1 MESQNL
7 NESQDSLPSMDDILT
22 SLKENASDVWEYLST
37 KTYEV
42 SKMSFREIWN
52 AAIDKIKDAH
62 QVAVDAT
69 SRWFQNADNNLT
81 WAVNTVKEVWSDI
94 VDGWKLAVDATVDAA
109 TYVAE
114 WAKNA
119 YDAQVADTAD
129 FYEWVDQTY
138 TAAKEWVTEMYA
150 SAKDWLWEAY
160 TVAEWTIKSVPD
172 VTLWDVGNTIADA
185 GSYVKDGFSTAYEV
199 TTWTIE
205 SVPNVTVWDVGNSLA
220 DAWSY
225 IADAVVWEEAVA
237 AEAPVADAKTWAD
250 KADFKN
256 NVDKINSFIWDVKAP
271 EGYDVKVT
279 DWVVWVFKWDERIRY
294 FTPDKSENANLLDKA
309 AVQNWVNSSVQN
321 FEKRYYNKK

>member
-37 KTYEV
+37 KTQEV
-42 SKMSFREIWN
+42 SKMSFREIWKS
-52 AAIDKIKDAH
+52 AVDKVIDAH

-69 SRWFQNADNNLT
+69 SRWFQNADNNIT
-81 WAVNTVKEVWSDI
+81 WAVNAVKEVWSDI
-94 VDGWKLAVDATVDAA
+94 VDGWKLAVDATVGAA

-114 WAKNA
+114 WAKNT

-138 TAAKEWVTEMYA
+138 TAAKDWVSSMYA
-150 SAKDWLWEAY
+150 SAKQWVWEAY
-160 TVAEWTIKSVPD
+160 DVVDWTTEVILDKSPS
-172 VTLWDVGNTIADA
+172 DVGNDIANAASYVADLTPRDVWNAVADA
-185 GSYVKDGFSTAYEV
+185 AGYV
-199 TTWTIE
+199 
-205 SVPNVTVWDVGNSLA
+205 A
-220 DAWSY
+220 DW
-225 IADAVVWEEAVA
+225 VLWEEAVA
-237 AEAPVADAKTWAD
+237 AEAPVAEAQTWPD

-271 EGYDVKVT
+271 TWYDVKVT
-279 DWVVWVFKWDERIRY
+279 DWVVWVFKWNERIRF
-294 FTPDKSENANLLDKA
+294 FTPDKAENANLLDKA